1 MRPDLPLALLL
12 ALILPLAPLGAQAAN
27 EHYLGYAYAPHG
39 GAERYREEHWV
50 VRDGARQT
58 RLVLYRC
65 PDGAAFARK
74 WVRGGVD
81 DPAPDFALFD
91 QRDGYREGVSSRGAE
106 RHAYVQ
112 ARASATTRSQALPPA
127 EDAVIDAGFD
137 AWLRAHWDP
146 PATPLRFLVP
156 SRLALMPLEV
166 QARDVPGQREGVFR
180 LRLDAWYGF
189 AAPPL
194 RVTYDRDSRRLRR
207 FEGPSNLRDGNGGT
221 QTVRIEFPADAEL
234 APPTQQ
240 DMDAAAATPL
250 TGRCD

>member
-1 MRPDLPLALLL
+1 MRPSLLL

-91 QRDGYREGVSSRGAE
+91 QRDGYREGASRRDGE
-106 RHAYVQ
+106 RHVYMQ
-112 ARASATTRSQALPPA
+112 ARASAAMQSQKLPAVADP
-127 EDAVIDAGFD
+127 VIDAGFD

-146 PATPLRFLVP
+146 PAAPLQFLVP
-156 SRLALMPLEV
+156 SRLAWVPLEV
-166 QARDVPGQREGVFR
+166 QVRDQPEPGQRTFR

-221 QTVRIEFPADAEL
+221 QTVRIEFPADAEQ

-250 TGRCD
+250 TGRCN